1 MEKDKILL
9 IRLEGPLQSW
19 GERSKWDYRDTADFP
34 TKSGVIGMIACA
46 MGLERTDAQIG
57 KLCEQLYMA
66 VRADRKGEIIT
77 DFHTVTAEK
86 LLKANGEKRANG
98 NTVISRRSYLQ
109 DASFLIALEGEDTVI
124 EECSQALKHP
134 KWSIYLGR
142 KSCVPSVPV
151 IGVVI
156 AGGHGS
162 LEEVIK
168 NQPLTARHDSCI
180 SYQIESDREGYA
192 RSDERLPVSDRRYG
206 NRFVKVGSFIP
217 EKED

>member
-19 GERSKWDYRDTADFP
+19 GERSKWDYRDIADFP

-66 VRADRKGEIIT
+66 VRADRKGEVIT

-98 NTVISRRSYLQ
+98 NTVISCRSYLQ
-109 DASFLIALEGEDTVI
+109 DASFLVALEGEDTVI
-124 EECSQALKHP
+124 EECSWALEHP

-151 IGVVI
+151 VGVVI

-162 LEEVIK
+162 LEEVMK
-168 NQPLTARHDSCI
+168 NQPLTARHDSRI

-192 RSDERLPVSDRRYG
+192 RSDVRLPVSDRRYG
-206 NRFVKVGSFIP
+206 SRFVKVGSFVP

>member
-57 KLCEQLYMA
+57 KLCEQLRMA

-98 NTVISRRSYLQ
+98 NTVISYRSYLQ
-109 DASFLIALEGEDTVI
+109 DASFLVALEGEGTVI
-124 EECSQALKHP
+124 EECSRALEHP

-156 AGGHGS
+156 VGGHGS
-162 LEEVIK
+162 LEEIIE
-168 NQPLTARHDSCI
+168 NQPLTARHDSRI
-180 SYQIESDREGYA
+180 SYQIERDREGYA

-217 EKED
+217 EEED